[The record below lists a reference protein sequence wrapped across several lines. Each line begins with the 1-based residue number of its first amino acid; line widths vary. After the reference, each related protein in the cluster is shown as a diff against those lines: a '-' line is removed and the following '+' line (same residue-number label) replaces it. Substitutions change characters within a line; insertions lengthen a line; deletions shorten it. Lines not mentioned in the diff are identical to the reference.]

1 MGDRGAVKS
10 TNTKCG
16 TIYTYCMHCGYGLRA
31 VDHNRTSIYWCA
43 RFLKPRCAAPA
54 PLKLN
59 THECQVTRDV
69 TPRIY
74 YTVQSS
80 TLSVYLNKNKPD
92 WQVNIRIY
100 YDSHFHLTTS

>member
-1 MGDRGAVKS
+1 MGQRGAAKS
-10 TNTKCG
+10 TYTECG
-16 TIYTYCMHCGYGLRA
+16 MIHTYRMHCGYGLRA

-69 TPRIY
+69 TPRI
-74 YTVQSS
+74 
-80 TLSVYLNKNKPD
+80 LLHRPI
-92 WQVNIRIY
+92 VNII
-100 YDSHFHLTTS
+100 SVFK